1 MIIPL
6 QKQGWEHERLAMKV
20 QPVRSCLGCQQRFSK
35 NMLMKFVL
43 DNGVLKY
50 DSKGTGQ
57 GRSAY
62 CCNNKKCLDV
72 FFRQKKKLSRA
83 FRVPGD
89 QISTELKDWE

>member
-1 MIIPL
+1 
-6 QKQGWEHERLAMKV
+6 MKV

-43 DNGVLKY
+43 SNGMVKH
-50 DSKGTGQ
+50 DSKGTEQ